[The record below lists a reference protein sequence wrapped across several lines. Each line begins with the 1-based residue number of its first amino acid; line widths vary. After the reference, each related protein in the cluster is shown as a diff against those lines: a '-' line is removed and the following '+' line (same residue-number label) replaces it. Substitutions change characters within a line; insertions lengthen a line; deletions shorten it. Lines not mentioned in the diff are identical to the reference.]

1 MIFSSYSCNDRRRRE
16 YGQQK
21 CAERAEL
28 FFANLLKNHRIQF
41 VHVDI
46 GPVQEKQNALYITSR
61 AGYSGKTDN
70 FFGEKCGHFRTGNL
84 SEFKSGRNEKHSV
97 FKKGTII

>member
-1 MIFSSYSCNDRRRRE
+1 MTDGEESMDNRSVLNVQSC
-16 YGQQK
+16 
-21 CAERAEL
+21 

-61 AGYSGKTDN
+61 ADYSGKTAN
-70 FFGEKCGHFRTGNL
+70 FLAKNAAISVQAISVSL
-84 SEFKSGRNEKHSV
+84 SLEETRSTLYL
-97 FKKGTII
+97 KKGQLYKKKT

>member
-1 MIFSSYSCNDRRRRE
+1 MTDGEESMDNRSVLNVQSC
-16 YGQQK
+16 
-21 CAERAEL
+21 

-41 VHVDI
+41 VRVDI